1 MSVSLLLLN
10 SAFLLCNM
18 YVPVNNLN
26 FKMLSGHDKAE
37 YIQQNSERRSSTT
50 TYTGSYHGQYYKRD
64 QTQV

>member
-1 MSVSLLLLN
+1 
-10 SAFLLCNM
+10 
-18 YVPVNNLN
+18 
-26 FKMLSGHDKAE
+26 MLSGQDKAE